1 MRNGHN
7 RIEVLVVAVIGL
19 LAVGLIL
26 PRVQAAR
33 ADADRLKCEDNLR
46 VLGTAFAEYE
56 RANGGLPPRR
66 SGFNNGEP
74 YGGWG
79 SALLPHLGDEKTARG
94 YNPKLDF
101 FDPGNKAAIETPVKP
116 FLCPATPTGRTVI
129 IESQASAKADNA
141 DKDTVFSVKAGVS
154 DYIASN
160 GVLLPRGGYA
170 LNFNEAGQMN
180 GNQRQPMGDNDIT
193 PLAKITDGTAC
204 TLLLIEQAGRPDVWR
219 VGKKKDGDGQFGR
232 SPNARGA
239 WAGWGSI
246 AFGPGDA
253 RTGESPGVGDSTDCT
268 VNCNNWFGVYGF
280 HTGGANVLMCDGS
293 VRFVTPKLDPL
304 TFAYLTLRD
313 DGHAIAPSD
322 Y

>member
-1 MRNGHN
+1 MRTGLS
-7 RIEVLVVAVIGL
+7 RVEVLVVAGVGL

-33 ADADRLKCEDNLR
+33 ADADRLRCADNLR
-46 VLGTAFAEYE
+46 KLGVAFAEYE

-79 SALLPHLGDEKTARG
+79 SALLLYLGEEKMARQFD
-94 YNPKLDF
+94 PKLDF
-101 FDPGNKAAIETPVKP
+101 FDPGNKAAVETPLKP
-116 FLCPATPTGRTVI
+116 FLCPATPAGRVVV

-141 DKDTVFSVKAGVS
+141 DKDTVFSVRAGVS

-170 LNFNEAGQMN
+170 TNFNEAGQMN
-180 GNQRQPMGDNDIT
+180 GNQRQPMGDNIIT
-193 PLAKITDGTAC
+193 PLSKITDGTAC
-204 TLLLIEQAGRPDVWR
+204 TLLLIEQAGRPEVWR
-219 VGKKKDGDGQFGR
+219 NGKRTGGDGQFGR

-253 RTGESPGVGDSTDCT
+253 KTGESPGTGDATDCT

-313 DGHAIAPSD
+313 DGHAVDSSD

>member
-1 MRNGHN
+1 MRHGLS
-7 RIEVLVVAVIGL
+7 RVDALVVATVGL
-19 LAVGLIL
+19 LAVGLRL

-33 ADADRLKCEDNLR
+33 GDAERLKCENNLR
-46 VLGTAFAEYE
+46 TLGAAFAEYE
-56 RANGGLPPRR
+56 KANGGLPPRR

-79 SALLPHLGDEKTARG
+79 SALLPYLGEEKVARQF
-94 YNPKLDF
+94 NPKLDF
-101 FDPGNKAAIETPVKP
+101 FDPGNKAAVETAVGT
-116 FLCPATPTGRTVI
+116 FLCPAAPGARVVT

-141 DKDTVFSVKAGVS
+141 DKDTVFSVTAGVS
-154 DYIASN
+154 DYIGSN

-170 LNFNEAGQMN
+170 VNFREGDRMN

-204 TLLLIEQAGRPDVWR
+204 TLLLIEQAGRPAVWR
-219 VGKKKDGDGQFGR
+219 AGKKTDGDGQFGR

-246 AFGPGDA
+246 AFGPGDGK
-253 RTGESPGVGDSTDCT
+253 TGESPGTGDATDCT

-280 HTGGANVLMCDGS
+280 HAGGANVLMCDGS

-313 DGHAIAPSD
+313 DGHAVDPSD